1 MNIRVE
7 KVIASIVSSRD
18 AIQRMLEQ
26 YSSAEEVI
34 LDFQDV
40 EFISRSVADELIHQ
54 KEKRN
59 IKFIHLNTNTEDMIQ
74 LVSKRKKSSHLPSRV
89 KEVLFSELLHA

>member
-18 AIQRMLEQ
+18 AIQTMLEQ
-26 YSSAEEVI
+26 YSSAEELV

-74 LVSKRKKSSHLPSRV
+74 LVSRRKKSNHLPTRV

>member
-26 YSSAEEVI
+26 YSSTEEVV
-34 LDFQDV
+34 LDFQNV
-40 EFISRSVADELIHQ
+40 EFISRSVADELVHQ

-59 IKFIHLNTNTEDMIQ
+59 IKFINLNTSTEEMIH
-74 LVSKRKKSSHLPSRV
+74 LVSKKKKSTHLPSNV
-89 KEVLFSELLHA
+89 KEVLFSELLHV

>member
-1 MNIRVE
+1 MKVSVE

-26 YSSAEEVI
+26 HSSTEEVV
-34 LDFQDV
+34 LDFQNV
-40 EFISRSVADELIHQ
+40 EFISRSVADELVHQ

-59 IKFIHLNTNTEDMIQ
+59 IKFINLNSSIEDMIQ
-74 LVSKRKKSSHLPSRV
+74 LVSMRKKSNHHPSRV